1 MIFQCNRKNVVH
13 DGNMHCGKQMYIVV
27 QKYRKYQWMVILIL
41 CVLEFED
48 LSDERPIVIK
58 QQEVMRQAEQTLR

>member
-1 MIFQCNRKNVVH
+1 
-13 DGNMHCGKQMYIVV
+13 
-27 QKYRKYQWMVILIL
+27 MVILIL